1 VTVFDYLECPEWRGW
16 YAHDFDWAGRYL
28 RVRRC
33 MPEEVRAELESGEPG
48 AQFSEPKR
56 SQQ

>member
-1 VTVFDYLECPEWRGW
+1 VTVFDYVECPEGRGW
-16 YAHDFDWAGRYL
+16 YAHDFDWAGQYL

-33 MPEEVRAELESGEPG
+33 EPDEVRAELEAGRPAG
-48 AQFSEPKR
+48 QFSEPKR